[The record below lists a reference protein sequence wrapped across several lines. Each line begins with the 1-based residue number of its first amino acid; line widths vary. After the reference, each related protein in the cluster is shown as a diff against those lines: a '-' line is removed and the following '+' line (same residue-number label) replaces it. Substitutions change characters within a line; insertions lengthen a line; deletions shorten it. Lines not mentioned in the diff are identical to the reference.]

1 MWESF
6 FSVAGVVGVLIV
18 FVSAWWMV
26 RAMRGRRGGG
36 KARPREAPSRETG
49 RDTDRDGRP

>member
-6 FSVAGVVGVLIV
+6 FSVAGVVGVLLV

-26 RAMRGRRGGG
+26 RAMRGRRGG
-36 KARPREAPSRETG
+36 KASARGEPSRGTG
-49 RDTDRDGRP
+49 RGRRP